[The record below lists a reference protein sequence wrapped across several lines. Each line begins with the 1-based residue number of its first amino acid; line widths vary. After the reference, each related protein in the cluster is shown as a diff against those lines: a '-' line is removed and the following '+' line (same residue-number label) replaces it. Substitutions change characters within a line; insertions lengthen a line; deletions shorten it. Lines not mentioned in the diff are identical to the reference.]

1 MADQHPSADPNTSN
15 ASGGVSES
23 SIKINIKT
31 LDSQNHVFHVDKNIQ
46 VSALKEKVAAQTGV
60 PVVQQRLIFRG
71 KVLKDGHLLSEY
83 HLENGDALHLV
94 RELSQ
99 QQSSSGSNTTE
110 ATAPNGQD
118 PTTGASRSRIGQIS
132 HSVMLGTFN
141 VGDQGGG
148 LVPDLSRVIGA
159 VLNSVG
165 IGSQIGGQHPGVQV
179 TAPTFASQG
188 NEAAEGIQNNPGA
201 RNQAGNQLPGQ
212 SLPQA
217 MHIPL
222 GATIPIP
229 SLNLPIPDS
238 LHTLVEFIK
247 RMELVLSQNDNL
259 QNQSPIDS
267 SRVELP
273 TNARGLPTPLAL
285 STVLRLMEHLVGN
298 HVVSALSRIGGR
310 LEHESDSTDPT
321 VRGQIRIESV
331 QLGLAMQHLGALFLE
346 LGRTILTL
354 RMGQSPADSSVN
366 AGPAVYISP
375 SGPNPI
381 MVQPFPVQ
389 TNSLFSGFTSAPSNP
404 GGFNPVGI
412 SSAPRNVNIHI
423 HTAPIISAVG
433 ARAANGDATPGERAN
448 RSGSGGSSQSG
459 GVPEINS
466 FATDVPA
473 TDTVTSLPG
482 APQPG
487 QSETATIEEPPV
499 SSGCE
504 SRRTEESQIQVQSQ
518 QIPEGPS
525 SSLAGSSQGIDG
537 SSSSLPEPLGLGM
550 GGLQLKKKIKQSQG
564 KGGNSAATP
573 CANSLPSVRFSHS
586 ARETLESTNSRG
598 NDQSGIAN
606 AMSQVL
612 QSPALNG
619 LLSGV
624 SQQTGVGSPDV
635 FRNMLQQFTQSPAM
649 MNAVSQMAQQIDT
662 QDHGSMFAG
671 LGAGQGGGVD
681 FSNMLQQMM
690 PLVSQA
696 LGGVSTATQQ
706 APLMEVGAN
715 EGGARRET
723 IQTAEN
729 AQSGLQEVAQRIE
742 RNNSPV
748 EIFRGVVESVAR
760 GHHNGSLVNHLCN
773 TEGLANEFME
783 VLRRDISQR
792 LQDKTGK
799 DH

>member
-423 HTAPIISAVG
+423 HTVG